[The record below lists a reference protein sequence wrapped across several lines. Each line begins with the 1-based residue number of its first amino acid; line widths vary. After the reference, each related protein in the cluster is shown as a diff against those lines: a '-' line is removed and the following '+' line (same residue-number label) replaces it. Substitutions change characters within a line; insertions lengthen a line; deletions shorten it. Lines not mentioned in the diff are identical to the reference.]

1 MSEFIAEMET
11 TFQNYAD
18 SNDLDRISIKGWVID
33 RLRMFGKNICDYR
46 ETIIGVKGSK
56 ALLPENFKSLIMA
69 LKLDVTDSSTPQ
81 ERYKEIPYKRYISH
95 DVTWDSISQEYIKD
109 NCKSQEIVEKLIVER
124 QDITKYSNLTPL
136 SLVKGIQKNT
146 LDVDCYNLHPSIRNA
161 YSNQINIT
169 NRTINANF
177 KEGVL
182 YLQYNSLPSDEDG
195 EIIIPII
202 TTGHIKEYIENYVK
216 IKIAENLILNNKN
229 PTGVAQLIPMWI
241 GQDNKFYL
249 QAKSESNWSGLN
261 NTNWQKE
268 VYLKNRQN
276 QNRYN
281 LPK

>member
-1 MSEFIAEMET
+1 MSEFIAEIET

-46 ETIIGVKGSK
+46 ETIIGVRGSK

-124 QDITKYSNLTPL
+124 QDITKYINLTPL

-229 PTGVAQLIPMWI
+229 PTGVAQLLPMWI
-241 GQDNKFYL
+241 GQDSKFYL

-281 LPK
+281 LPV